1 MDGVT
6 DLGTI
11 TVWGGNPRPHFNDYF
26 NNYDNA
32 HEDINLTGR
41 YEKLKSILHEN
52 LYDNIK
58 LANIHDDVDNHKV
71 DIFKN
76 PSIKIK
82 EDLKSKQTLIEN
94 NLITLRKDIAEIE
107 KSPGWKFI
115 IDPQKYPCTYKWHF
129 QSSDS
134 SDLKISAIF
143 KFRTIEDRDRLLAED
158 FDDNI
163 PGIPRFPFD
172 NIDLYIDAVNKRA
185 DRDARNQLLEIKR
198 QHKSITD
205 KIQFNLNELNK
216 LKIAQSSVFAVPRP
230 NVPTL
235 SHGVG
240 LNTQATQT
248 ANSNIVKGVE
258 NTLGNIRDGLAE
270 TFDCSFGMSCS
281 NDIDKAAKNSN
292 VGKPH
297 TGGDQ
302 IPEQGKIDTGGN
314 QIPEQGRTDTGGDQ
328 IPEHID
334 NTHITPLPNQ
344 ITVEDIAYLS
354 ENKNNIKNKW
364 HQGSFNSPD
373 ESLQKHYE
381 KHGKEVGAGSVEQYR
396 NKAEEFVKNLKG
408 ARTVKVRGA
417 TDNVTRYYKNGK
429 YLDRTSEGKIIS
441 FGKQ

>member
-216 LKIAQSSVFAVPRP
+216 LKIAQSSVFAVPTP

-240 LNTQATQT
+240 SNTQVTQT
-248 ANSNIVKGVE
+248 ANSNIVKGIGK
-258 NTLGNIRDGLAE
+258 TLGNIRDGLAE

-281 NDIDKAAKNSN
+281 NDLDKAAKNSN
-292 VGKPH
+292 VGKELSNSDKVEV
-297 TGGDQ
+297 GGSKAGG
-302 IPEQGKIDTGGN
+302 PEGWEPDEFSI
-314 QIPEQGRTDTGGDQ
+314 
-328 IPEHID
+328 
-334 NTHITPLPNQ
+334 
-344 ITVEDIAYLS
+344 
-354 ENKNNIKNKW
+354 KNNGLPSKEELKQAASEINRN
-364 HQGSFNSPD
+364 GLTNAGR
-373 ESLQKHYE
+373 SLQKHGGREGSAYSYSNQKASVLNQEARALIDEILDNPNVIIRPRTIYE
-381 KHGKEVGAGSVEQYR
+381 NRKRIEVIDAKSPDGRVLRFSIDGKKFIGFREP
-396 NKAEEFVKNLKG
+396 
-408 ARTVKVRGA
+408 
-417 TDNVTRYYKNGK
+417 
-429 YLDRTSEGKIIS
+429 
-441 FGKQ
+441 

>member
-11 TVWGGNPRPHFNDYF
+11 TVWGSNSRPHFNDCF

-32 HEDINLTGR
+32 HEDIDLTGR

-58 LANIHDDVDNHKV
+58 LADIHDDVNNHKI
-71 DIFKN
+71 DTFQDYSTTIKN
-76 PSIKIK
+76 
-82 EDLKSKQTLIEN
+82 DLKSKQISIEN

-134 SDLKISAIF
+134 SNLKISAIF

-205 KIQFNLNELNK
+205 KIQFNINELNK
-216 LKIAQSSVFAVPRP
+216 LKIAQSSMFVIPSP

-235 SHGVG
+235 PHGVG
-240 LNTQATQT
+240 SNSQVTQT
-248 ANSNIVKGVE
+248 ADSSIAKGIE
-258 NTLGNIRDGLAE
+258 KALGNIRDGLAE

-281 NDIDKAAKNSN
+281 NDIDKAAKNPN

-297 TGGDQ
+297 TGGD
-302 IPEQGKIDTGGN
+302 

-441 FGKQ
+441 FGK

>member
-11 TVWGGNPRPHFNDYF
+11 TVWGSNPRPHFNDCF

-32 HEDINLTGR
+32 HEDIDLTGR

-58 LANIHDDVDNHKV
+58 LADIHDDVNNHKI
-71 DIFKN
+71 DTFQDYSTTIKN
-76 PSIKIK
+76 
-82 EDLKSKQTLIEN
+82 DLKSKQISIEN

-134 SDLKISAIF
+134 SNLKISAIF

-205 KIQFNLNELNK
+205 KIQFNINELNK
-216 LKIAQSSVFAVPRP
+216 LKIAQSSVFAVPTP

-235 SHGVG
+235 PHGVG
-240 LNTQATQT
+240 SNSQVTQT
-248 ANSNIVKGVE
+248 ADSSIAKGIE
-258 NTLGNIRDGLAE
+258 KALGNIRDGLAE

-281 NDIDKAAKNSN
+281 NDLDKAAKNPN

-297 TGGDQ
+297 TGGD
-302 IPEQGKIDTGGN
+302 

-396 NKAEEFVKNLKG
+396 NKAEEFIKNLKG

-417 TDNVTRYYKNGK
+417 TNNVTRYYKNGK

>member
-11 TVWGGNPRPHFNDYF
+11 TVWGSNPRPHFNDCF

-32 HEDINLTGR
+32 HEDIDLTGR

-58 LANIHDDVDNHKV
+58 LADIHDDVNNHKI
-71 DIFKN
+71 DAFQDYSTTIKN
-76 PSIKIK
+76 
-82 EDLKSKQTLIEN
+82 DLKSKQISIEN

-216 LKIAQSSVFAVPRP
+216 LKIAQSSVFAVPTP

-240 LNTQATQT
+240 SNTQVTQT
-248 ANSNIVKGVE
+248 ANSNIVKGIGK
-258 NTLGNIRDGLAE
+258 TLGNIRDGLAE

-281 NDIDKAAKNSN
+281 NDLDKAAKNSN
-292 VGKPH
+292 VGKELSNSDKVEV
-297 TGGDQ
+297 GGSKAGG
-302 IPEQGKIDTGGN
+302 PEGWEPDEFSI
-314 QIPEQGRTDTGGDQ
+314 
-328 IPEHID
+328 
-334 NTHITPLPNQ
+334 
-344 ITVEDIAYLS
+344 
-354 ENKNNIKNKW
+354 KNNGLPSKEELKQAASEINRN
-364 HQGSFNSPD
+364 GLTNAGR
-373 ESLQKHYE
+373 SLQKHGGREGSAYSYSNQKASVLNQEARALIDEILDNPNVIIRPRTIYE
-381 KHGKEVGAGSVEQYR
+381 NRKRIEVIDAKSPDGRVLRFSIDGKKFIGFREP
-396 NKAEEFVKNLKG
+396 
-408 ARTVKVRGA
+408 
-417 TDNVTRYYKNGK
+417 
-429 YLDRTSEGKIIS
+429 
-441 FGKQ
+441 

>member
-11 TVWGGNPRPHFNDYF
+11 TVWGSNSRPHFNDCF

-32 HEDINLTGR
+32 HEDIDLTGR

-58 LANIHDDVDNHKV
+58 LADIHDDVNNHKI
-71 DIFKN
+71 DTFQDYSTTIKN
-76 PSIKIK
+76 
-82 EDLKSKQTLIEN
+82 DLKSKQISIEN

-205 KIQFNLNELNK
+205 KIQFNINELNK
-216 LKIAQSSVFAVPRP
+216 LKIAQSSMFVIPSP

-235 SHGVG
+235 PHGVG
-240 LNTQATQT
+240 SNSQVTQT
-248 ANSNIVKGVE
+248 ADSSIAKGIE
-258 NTLGNIRDGLAE
+258 KALGNIRDGLAE

-281 NDIDKAAKNSN
+281 NDIDKAAKNPN

-297 TGGDQ
+297 TGGD
-302 IPEQGKIDTGGN
+302 

-441 FGKQ
+441 FGK

>member
-11 TVWGGNPRPHFNDYF
+11 TVWKSNSRPHFNDCF

-32 HEDINLTGR
+32 HEDIDLTGR

-58 LANIHDDVDNHKV
+58 LADIHDDVNNHKI
-71 DIFKN
+71 DAFQDYSTTIKN
-76 PSIKIK
+76 
-82 EDLKSKQTLIEN
+82 DLKSKQISIEN

-205 KIQFNLNELNK
+205 KIQFNINELNK
-216 LKIAQSSVFAVPRP
+216 LKIAQSSMFVIPSP

-235 SHGVG
+235 PHGVG
-240 LNTQATQT
+240 SNSQVTQT
-248 ANSNIVKGVE
+248 ADSSIAKGIE
-258 NTLGNIRDGLAE
+258 KALGNIRDGLAE

-281 NDIDKAAKNSN
+281 NDIDKAAKNPN

-297 TGGDQ
+297 TGGD
-302 IPEQGKIDTGGN
+302 

-441 FGKQ
+441 FGK

>member
-11 TVWGGNPRPHFNDYF
+11 TVWGSNPRPHFNDCF

-32 HEDINLTGR
+32 HEDIDLTGR

-58 LANIHDDVDNHKV
+58 LADIHDDVNNHKI
-71 DIFKN
+71 DAFQDYSTTIKN
-76 PSIKIK
+76 
-82 EDLKSKQTLIEN
+82 DLKSKQISIEN

-134 SDLKISAIF
+134 SNLKISAIF

-205 KIQFNLNELNK
+205 KIQFNINELNK
-216 LKIAQSSVFAVPRP
+216 LKIAQSSMFVIPSP

-235 SHGVG
+235 PHGVG
-240 LNTQATQT
+240 SNSQVTQT
-248 ANSNIVKGVE
+248 ADSSIAKGIE
-258 NTLGNIRDGLAE
+258 KALGNIRDGLAE

-281 NDIDKAAKNSN
+281 NDIDKAAKNPN

-297 TGGDQ
+297 TGGD
-302 IPEQGKIDTGGN
+302 

-441 FGKQ
+441 FGK

>member
-11 TVWGGNPRPHFNDYF
+11 TVWGSNPRPHFNDCF

-32 HEDINLTGR
+32 HEDIDLTGR

-58 LANIHDDVDNHKV
+58 LADIHDDVNNHKI
-71 DIFKN
+71 DTFQDYSTTIKN
-76 PSIKIK
+76 
-82 EDLKSKQTLIEN
+82 DLKSKQISIEN

-134 SDLKISAIF
+134 SNLKISAIF

-205 KIQFNLNELNK
+205 KIQFNINELNK
-216 LKIAQSSVFAVPRP
+216 LKIAQSSMFVIPSP

-235 SHGVG
+235 PHGVG
-240 LNTQATQT
+240 SNSQVTQT
-248 ANSNIVKGVE
+248 ADSSIAKGIE
-258 NTLGNIRDGLAE
+258 KALGNIRDGLAE

-281 NDIDKAAKNSN
+281 NDIDKAAKNPN

-297 TGGDQ
+297 TGGD
-302 IPEQGKIDTGGN
+302 

-441 FGKQ
+441 FGK

>member
-1 MDGVT
+1 MTNMSHVDSMTVIGTRLPVEDNTALYFGDGYYEGYNSCLESYRHDVSPEWYHALNDFMDYMSYCEYMAT
-6 DLGTI
+6 PI
-11 TVWGGNPRPHFNDYF
+11 
-26 NNYDNA
+26 
-32 HEDINLTGR
+32 DIESLLDKNG
-41 YEKLKSILHEN
+41 
-52 LYDNIK
+52 
-58 LANIHDDVDNHKV
+58 KV
-71 DIFKN
+71 DLSSKENIETKKE
-76 PSIKIK
+76 IIK
-82 EDLKSKQTLIEN
+82 EH
-94 NLITLRKDIAEIE
+94 IE
-107 KSPGWKFI
+107 KQKLFLEKVEGFNEWKFLNN
-115 IDPQKYPCTYKWHF
+115 PEKYPFVQEIMISGRLISKEY
-129 QSSDS
+129 
-134 SDLKISAIF
+134 KISAELDSFLIGYNEN
-143 KFRTIEDRDRLLAED
+143 TYLDSLN
-158 FDDNI
+158 DNYKYGDGDEEI
-163 PGIPRFPFD
+163 LD
-172 NIDLYIDAVNKRA
+172 KS
-185 DRDARNQLLEIKR
+185 ARE
-198 QHKSITD
+198 SITSVKYLHSRLINAID
-205 KIQFNLNELNK
+205 VNTENLNK
-216 LKIAQSSVFAVPRP
+216 LNFTQSSIFAIPSP

-235 SHGVG
+235 PHGVG
-240 LNTQATQT
+240 SNSQVTQT
-248 ANSNIVKGVE
+248 ADSSIAKGIE
-258 NTLGNIRDGLAE
+258 KALGNIRDGLAE

-281 NDIDKAAKNSN
+281 NDIDKAAKNPN

-297 TGGDQ
+297 TGGD
-302 IPEQGKIDTGGN
+302 

-441 FGKQ
+441 FGK

>member
-11 TVWGGNPRPHFNDYF
+11 TVWGSNSRPHFNDCF

-32 HEDINLTGR
+32 HEDIDLTGR

-58 LANIHDDVDNHKV
+58 LADIHDDVNNHKI
-71 DIFKN
+71 DAFQDYSTTIKN
-76 PSIKIK
+76 
-82 EDLKSKQTLIEN
+82 DLKSKQISIEN

-134 SDLKISAIF
+134 SNLKISAIF

-205 KIQFNLNELNK
+205 KIQFNINELNK
-216 LKIAQSSVFAVPRP
+216 LKIAQSSMFVIPSP

-235 SHGVG
+235 PHGVG
-240 LNTQATQT
+240 SNSQVTQT
-248 ANSNIVKGVE
+248 ADSSIAKGIE
-258 NTLGNIRDGLAE
+258 KALGNIRDGLAE

-281 NDIDKAAKNSN
+281 NDIDKAAKNPN

-297 TGGDQ
+297 TGGD
-302 IPEQGKIDTGGN
+302 

-441 FGKQ
+441 FGK

>member
-11 TVWGGNPRPHFNDYF
+11 TVWGSNSRPHFNDCF

-32 HEDINLTGR
+32 HEDIDLTGR

-58 LANIHDDVDNHKV
+58 LADIHDDVNNHKI
-71 DIFKN
+71 DAFQDYSTTIKN
-76 PSIKIK
+76 
-82 EDLKSKQTLIEN
+82 DLKSKQISIEN

-205 KIQFNLNELNK
+205 KIQFNINELNK
-216 LKIAQSSVFAVPRP
+216 LKIAQSSMFVIPSP

-235 SHGVG
+235 PHGVG
-240 LNTQATQT
+240 SNSQVTQT
-248 ANSNIVKGVE
+248 ADSSIAKGIE
-258 NTLGNIRDGLAE
+258 KALGNIRDGLAE

-281 NDIDKAAKNSN
+281 NDIDKAAKNPN

-297 TGGDQ
+297 TGGD
-302 IPEQGKIDTGGN
+302 

-441 FGKQ
+441 FGK

>member
-1 MDGVT
+1 M
-6 DLGTI
+6 
-11 TVWGGNPRPHFNDYF
+11 
-26 NNYDNA
+26 
-32 HEDINLTGR
+32 
-41 YEKLKSILHEN
+41 
-52 LYDNIK
+52 
-58 LANIHDDVDNHKV
+58 
-71 DIFKN
+71 
-76 PSIKIK
+76 
-82 EDLKSKQTLIEN
+82 
-94 NLITLRKDIAEIE
+94 RKDIAEIE

-115 IDPQKYPCTYKWHF
+115 IDPQKYPCTYKWNF

-134 SDLKISAIF
+134 SQLKISATF
-143 KFRTIEDRDRLLAED
+143 KYRTIKDRDRLLADD

-198 QHKSITD
+198 QHKSTTD
-205 KIQFNLNELNK
+205 KIQFNVNELNK
-216 LKIAQSSVFAVPRP
+216 LKIAQSSMFAIPSP
-230 NVPTL
+230 NVPAL
-235 SHGVG
+235 PHGVSS
-240 LNTQATQT
+240 NSQATQT
-248 ANSNIVKGVE
+248 ANSNIAKGIE
-258 NTLGNIRDGLAE
+258 NTLGAVRDGLAE
-270 TFDCSFGMSCS
+270 TFDCTFGLSCS
-281 NDIDKAAKNSN
+281 NDLDKAANNSN
-292 VGKPH
+292 VEKFH
-297 TGGDQ
+297 TGGDQIPEQGRTDTSGNQ

-314 QIPEQGRTDTGGDQ
+314 QIPEQERTDTGGDQ

-334 NTHITPLPNQ
+334 NTYITPLPNQ

-381 KHGKEVGAGSVEQYR
+381 KHGKEVGAGSIEQYR

-441 FGKQ
+441 FVKQ

>member
-11 TVWGGNPRPHFNDYF
+11 TVWGNNPREHLNDYF

-41 YEKLKSILHEN
+41 YEKLKSILHKN

-58 LANIHDDVDNHKV
+58 LADIHDDVNNHKV
-71 DIFKN
+71 DIFIN

-281 NDIDKAAKNSN
+281 NDLDKAAKNPN
-292 VGKPH
+292 VGKELSNSDKVEV
-297 TGGDQ
+297 GGSRAGG
-302 IPEQGKIDTGGN
+302 PEGWEPDEFSI
-314 QIPEQGRTDTGGDQ
+314 
-328 IPEHID
+328 
-334 NTHITPLPNQ
+334 
-344 ITVEDIAYLS
+344 
-354 ENKNNIKNKW
+354 KNNGLPSKEELKQAASEINRN
-364 HQGSFNSPD
+364 GLTNAGR
-373 ESLQKHYE
+373 SLQKHGGREGSAYSYSNQKASVLNQEARALIDEILDNPNVIIRPRTIYE
-381 KHGKEVGAGSVEQYR
+381 NRKRIEVIDAKSPDGRVLRFSIDGKKFIGFR
-396 NKAEEFVKNLKG
+396 
-408 ARTVKVRGA
+408 
-417 TDNVTRYYKNGK
+417 
-429 YLDRTSEGKIIS
+429 
-441 FGKQ
+441 

>member
-11 TVWGGNPRPHFNDYF
+11 TVWGSNPRPHFNDCF

-32 HEDINLTGR
+32 HEDIDLTGR

-58 LANIHDDVDNHKV
+58 LADIHDDVNNHKI
-71 DIFKN
+71 DAFQDYSTTIKN
-76 PSIKIK
+76 
-82 EDLKSKQTLIEN
+82 DLKSKQISIEN

-205 KIQFNLNELNK
+205 KIQFNINELNK
-216 LKIAQSSVFAVPRP
+216 LKIAQSSMFVIPSP

-235 SHGVG
+235 PHGVG
-240 LNTQATQT
+240 SNSQVTQT
-248 ANSNIVKGVE
+248 ADSSIAKGIE
-258 NTLGNIRDGLAE
+258 KALGNIRDGLAE

-281 NDIDKAAKNSN
+281 NDIDKAAKNPN

-297 TGGDQ
+297 TGGD
-302 IPEQGKIDTGGN
+302 

-441 FGKQ
+441 FGK

>member
-235 SHGVG
+235 PHGVG
-240 LNTQATQT
+240 SNSQVTQT
-248 ANSNIVKGVE
+248 ADSSIAKGIE
-258 NTLGNIRDGLAE
+258 KALGNIRDGLAE

-281 NDIDKAAKNSN
+281 NDLDKAAKNPN
-292 VGKPH
+292 VGKELSNSDKVEV
-297 TGGDQ
+297 GGSRAGG
-302 IPEQGKIDTGGN
+302 PEGWEPDEFSI
-314 QIPEQGRTDTGGDQ
+314 
-328 IPEHID
+328 
-334 NTHITPLPNQ
+334 
-344 ITVEDIAYLS
+344 
-354 ENKNNIKNKW
+354 KNNGLPSKEELKQAASEINRN
-364 HQGSFNSPD
+364 GLTNAGR
-373 ESLQKHYE
+373 SLQKHGGREGSAYSYSNQKASVLNQEARALIDEILDNPNVIIRPRTIYE
-381 KHGKEVGAGSVEQYR
+381 NRKRIEVIDAKSPDGRVLRFSIDGKKFIGFR
-396 NKAEEFVKNLKG
+396 
-408 ARTVKVRGA
+408 
-417 TDNVTRYYKNGK
+417 
-429 YLDRTSEGKIIS
+429 
-441 FGKQ
+441 

>member
-11 TVWGGNPRPHFNDYF
+11 TVWGSNPRPHFNDCF

-32 HEDINLTGR
+32 HEDIDLTGR

-58 LANIHDDVDNHKV
+58 LADIHDDVNNHKI
-71 DIFKN
+71 DAFQDYSTTIKN
-76 PSIKIK
+76 
-82 EDLKSKQTLIEN
+82 DLKSKQISIEN

-281 NDIDKAAKNSN
+281 NDIDKAAKNPN
-292 VGKPH
+292 VGKELSNSDKVEV
-297 TGGDQ
+297 GGSRAGG
-302 IPEQGKIDTGGN
+302 PEGWEPDEFSI
-314 QIPEQGRTDTGGDQ
+314 
-328 IPEHID
+328 
-334 NTHITPLPNQ
+334 
-344 ITVEDIAYLS
+344 
-354 ENKNNIKNKW
+354 KNNGLPSKEELKQAASEINRN
-364 HQGSFNSPD
+364 GLTNAGR
-373 ESLQKHYE
+373 SLQKHGGREGSAYSYSNQKASVLNQEARALIDEILDNPNVIIRPRTIYE
-381 KHGKEVGAGSVEQYR
+381 NRKRIEVIDAKSPDGRVLRFSIDGKKFIGFREP
-396 NKAEEFVKNLKG
+396 
-408 ARTVKVRGA
+408 
-417 TDNVTRYYKNGK
+417 
-429 YLDRTSEGKIIS
+429 
-441 FGKQ
+441 

>member
-11 TVWGGNPRPHFNDYF
+11 TVWGGNPRPHFNDCF

-32 HEDINLTGR
+32 HEDIDLTGR
-41 YEKLKSILHEN
+41 YEKLKNILHEN

-216 LKIAQSSVFAVPRP
+216 LKIAQSSMFVIPSP

-235 SHGVG
+235 PHGVG
-240 LNTQATQT
+240 SNTQVTQT

-281 NDIDKAAKNSN
+281 NDLDKAAKNPN
-292 VGKPH
+292 VGKELSNSDKVEV
-297 TGGDQ
+297 GGSRAGG
-302 IPEQGKIDTGGN
+302 PEGWEPDEFSI
-314 QIPEQGRTDTGGDQ
+314 
-328 IPEHID
+328 
-334 NTHITPLPNQ
+334 
-344 ITVEDIAYLS
+344 
-354 ENKNNIKNKW
+354 KNNGLPSKEELKQAASEINRN
-364 HQGSFNSPD
+364 GLTNAGR
-373 ESLQKHYE
+373 SLQKHGGREGSAYSYSNQKASVLNQEARALIDEILDNPNVIIRPRTIYE
-381 KHGKEVGAGSVEQYR
+381 NRKRIEVIDAKSPDGRVLRFSIDGKKFIGFREP
-396 NKAEEFVKNLKG
+396 
-408 ARTVKVRGA
+408 
-417 TDNVTRYYKNGK
+417 
-429 YLDRTSEGKIIS
+429 
-441 FGKQ
+441 